1 MIQSQETL
9 DNLFRDFKKKLEN
22 IGMNQGEA
30 AEQLHI
36 TRSHLNKVINK
47 RTDPSLKL
55 IQEMERF
62 VYGE

>member
-9 DNLFRDFKKKLEN
+9 DNLFRDFKKKLKN
-22 IGMNQGEA
+22 TGMNQGEA
-30 AEQLHI
+30 AKQLHI

-55 IQEMERF
+55 VQEMERF

>member
-9 DNLFRDFKKKLEN
+9 DNLFKEFKKKLEN

-30 AEQLHI
+30 AQQLHV

>member
-9 DNLFRDFKKKLEN
+9 NNLFRDFKKKLEN

>member
-22 IGMNQGEA
+22 TGMNQGEA

>member
-9 DNLFRDFKKKLEN
+9 NNLFRDFKKKLEN
-22 IGMNQGEA
+22 TGINQREA

-55 IQEMERF
+55 IQEMEKF

>member
-22 IGMNQGEA
+22 TGMNQGEA
-30 AEQLHI
+30 AKQLYI

>member
-9 DNLFRDFKKKLEN
+9 DNLFRDFKQKLEN
-22 IGMNQGEA
+22 IGMNQNDA

>member
-22 IGMNQGEA
+22 IGMNQSEA

>member
-9 DNLFRDFKKKLEN
+9 DNLFRNFKKKLEN

-55 IQEMERF
+55 IQEMEKF

>member
-1 MIQSQETL
+1 MIQSRETL
-9 DNLFRDFKKKLEN
+9 NTLFRDFKNKLEN
-22 IGMNQGEA
+22 TGISQGEA